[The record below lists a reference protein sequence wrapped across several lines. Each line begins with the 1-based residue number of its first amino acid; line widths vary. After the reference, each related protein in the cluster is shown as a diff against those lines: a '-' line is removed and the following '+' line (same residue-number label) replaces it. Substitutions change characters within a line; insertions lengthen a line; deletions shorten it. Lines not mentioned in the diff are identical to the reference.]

1 MPIIGPK
8 LGLLIKENMIKNIS
22 ELSGKSPAEQPNPQ
36 YFINFCVGLGNGIAT
51 GTKSIVFTTV
61 DSGLANPLAGPGIGT
76 GKGIQFNSDYM
87 VKTAYERLRSEVIN
101 MFGKTNHAPYPP
113 PSGNSGEYLVA
124 ILKAISDSIKD
135 VYEKDLILTST
146 HFPVVTGSGVV
157 KEGNFS
163 GILPGII
170 KNSIISSTGSFRGS
184 FWPKFIDII
193 TESYIDTVH
202 NHSTAKVIIAGAG
215 VSPSTGF
222 GSGVAV

>member
-1 MPIIGPK
+1 MPVVGPK
-8 LGLLIKENMIKNIS
+8 LGILIKEKMIKNIS
-22 ELSGKSPAEQPNPQ
+22 ELSGRSPAEQPNPQ
-36 YFINFCVGLGNGIAT
+36 YFINFCVALGNGIAT
-51 GTKSIVFTTV
+51 GTKSIVFTTI
-61 DSGLANPLAGPGIGT
+61 DSGLANPLAGPGVGV
-76 GKGIQFNSDYM
+76 GKGIQFNSEHM

-113 PSGNSGEYLVA
+113 PKNNSGEYLVA
-124 ILKAISDSIKD
+124 ILKAVADSIKE
-135 VYEKDLILTST
+135 VYEADLILTST
-146 HFPVVTGSGVV
+146 HFPVVVGSGIA

-163 GILPGII
+163 GIQSSLI
-170 KNSIISSTGSFRGS
+170 KNSIISTTGAFRGS

-202 NHSTAKVIIAGAG
+202 NHSTAKVVISGAG